1 MFQLYKIENGAGSP
15 LDDQQVLSGVFK
27 VSTHMKIRVTGTT
40 LAVSAFN
47 DSDKETLAL
56 EGKITPN
63 RFGGAGVSWMRG
75 SSIIFSRIDISYPGT
90 EPALRE
96 KVEK

>member
-1 MFQLYKIENGAGSP
+1 MTL
-15 LDDQQVLSGVFK
+15 
-27 VSTHMKIRVTGTT
+27 RVTGAT

-56 EGKITPN
+56 EGKIAPN

-75 SSIIFSRIDISYPGT
+75 SSIIFSRIEISYPGT
-90 EPALRE
+90 EPA
-96 KVEK
+96 K